1 MSNESTNTVLNSLQH
16 KHIILGLSYG
26 FTLLYRDNE
35 YWNSCTGTGI
45 HCTLKTCTYL
55 LELTKREVH
64 GYAIGGLAGGESK
77 DDFWKMVAVSAK
89 SLPDN
94 KPRYTMGIGFALD
107 LVVCTA
113 LGSDM
118 YDCVFPTRTAV
129 SYRNAAPYFV
139 FWRL

>member
-1 MSNESTNTVLNSLQH
+1 MVLP
-16 KHIILGLSYG
+16 
-26 FTLLYRDNE
+26 
-35 YWNSCTGTGI
+35 SCIEIMNIGTHGTGAGI

-55 LELTKREVH
+55 LELTKRQVH

-77 DDFWKMVAVSAK
+77 DDFWKMVVVSAK

-129 SYRNAAPYFV
+129 SYKIGRASCRERV
-139 FWRL
+139 